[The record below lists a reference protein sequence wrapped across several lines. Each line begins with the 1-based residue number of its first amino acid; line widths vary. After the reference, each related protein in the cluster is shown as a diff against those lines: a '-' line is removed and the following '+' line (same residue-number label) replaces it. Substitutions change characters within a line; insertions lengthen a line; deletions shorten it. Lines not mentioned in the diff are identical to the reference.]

1 MPGGFELLTYS
12 HITISVLGDEAHR
25 YDLVWCKKH
34 TNKYTCDNDLRAN
47 LVGLQTESGYDV
59 STEDRGWNIGDVDDL
74 DGSKRCT
81 ACGGELG

>member
-1 MPGGFELLTYS
+1 MNIHFQGMYPAQFTSGSPLISFE
-12 HITISVLGDEAHR
+12 D
-25 YDLVWCKKH
+25 WCNKH
-34 TNKYTCDNDLRAN
+34 TNKYTCDNDLKAN